1 MSDCDREASIV
12 QARQL
17 TQALKNLHPS
27 IAQYKTI
34 AAFREQALEYLDS
47 IADENGV
54 PKKMPVPVES

>member
-1 MSDCDREASIV
+1 M